1 MRRAFVL
8 ALCLSALT
16 ACSGG
21 GASRDAEALR
31 MRVERLEREA
41 SEERARQA
49 EELAALRGE
58 LASLRESL
66 DEATRHL
73 AALSGQEAASEGA
86 AQPQKPKKSARA
98 ALKES
103 LSGALESS
111 KQAMHRLGRQL
122 DKALTRKSG
131 KAETTGAPETT
142 GESGT
147 AVPPAKPE

>member
-1 MRRAFVL
+1 MRRALIL
-8 ALCLSALT
+8 ALCLGVLT
-16 ACSGG
+16 ACSGS

-41 SEERARQA
+41 AEERARQA

-73 AALSGQEAASEGA
+73 AALSGQEAGAENA
-86 AQPQKPKKSARA
+86 AQQQKPKKSARA

-131 KAETTGAPETT
+131 KAETTSAPDAT
-142 GESGT
+142 GEPGT
-147 AVPPAKPE
+147 TVQPAKPE